1 MLDHLR
7 LERLTQPDA
16 LLRKGAGGGID
27 DANFN
32 ACVMQA
38 VDYVSGGTGLSDI
51 PECASH
57 AITSYCISLND
68 ADVFAEYR
76 QELMALVP
84 EIVGTA
90 RGLDTEVRI
99 AQYAA
104 ECAKYAA
111 ECAEYAAD
119 SAEYATESAECAAVY
134 AVKSAM
140 SAAKSAA
147 KSAMSAAAY
156 AEYAAKSAA
165 ESAEYGEYAAE
176 SAESAA
182 KSAGKSAAKSAAVY
196 AADKRA
202 IWNQAVTTLRGMIA
216 IAKEVVI

>member
-99 AQYAA
+99 AEYAAVYAAKSAEYAA
-104 ECAKYAA
+104 ECA
-111 ECAEYAAD
+111 AD
-119 SAEYATESAECAAVY
+119 SAE
-134 AVKSAM
+134 
-140 SAAKSAA
+140 
-147 KSAMSAAAY
+147 
-156 AEYAAKSAA
+156 
-165 ESAEYGEYAAE
+165 
-176 SAESAA
+176 
-182 KSAGKSAAKSAAVY
+182 Y